1 MDSTPSDNNI
11 TYSRSGT
18 RTRGAVRGR
27 PYSGP
32 ARQSSSS
39 SVLSDTPAVSRDA
52 AVSSQS
58 PTVAR
63 VSPSSSPVIVPAVT
77 LPAPAVTPLRTVTF
91 GDNSL
96 ETVHHLTPPGGSSPV
111 RGTGGSSPV
120 HGVRSA
126 HLPSRGGKS
135 TLAHPSLS
143 ALHASRPSLV
153 GVGRGRPATYPRP
166 SWTESAVVP
175 EYSFPHHY
183 ESGHSNQRVA
193 ELEVNGDYSTMALD
207 DPNYD
212 HYNYT

>member
-63 VSPSSSPVIVPAVT
+63 VSPSSSPVLRAWRNSC
-77 LPAPAVTPLRTVTF
+77 PLYRR
-91 GDNSL
+91 N
-96 ETVHHLTPPGGSSPV
+96 
-111 RGTGGSSPV
+111 
-120 HGVRSA
+120 
-126 HLPSRGGKS
+126 
-135 TLAHPSLS
+135 
-143 ALHASRPSLV
+143 
-153 GVGRGRPATYPRP
+153 
-166 SWTESAVVP
+166 
-175 EYSFPHHY
+175 
-183 ESGHSNQRVA
+183 
-193 ELEVNGDYSTMALD
+193 
-207 DPNYD
+207 
-212 HYNYT
+212 